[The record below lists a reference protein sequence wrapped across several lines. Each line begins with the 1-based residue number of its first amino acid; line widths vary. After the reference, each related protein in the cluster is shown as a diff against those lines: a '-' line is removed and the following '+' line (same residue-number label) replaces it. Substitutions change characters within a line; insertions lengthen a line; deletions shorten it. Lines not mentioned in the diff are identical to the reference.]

1 MLMKT
6 TSTGR
11 NSQRKQNREADR
23 AASLF
28 PACIVYGKV
37 IQCKRGGET
46 LASYNEDET
55 NETGDDETS

>member
-1 MLMKT
+1 MLMKAI
-6 TSTGR
+6 STGR
-11 NSQRKQNREADR
+11 NAQRKQNREADR

-37 IQCKRGGET
+37 IQCKRGSET
-46 LASYNEDET
+46 FASYDEDEA